1 MPVRASHEVI
11 ERSEAA
17 TPGDAEASPVE
28 REERDVHDRDD
39 PRRLA
44 EEARALVERQA
55 AELRAVKVPIET
67 EPPAPYRP

>member
-1 MPVRASHEVI
+1 LIGVAETD
-11 ERSEAA
+11 ER
-17 TPGDAEASPVE
+17 
-28 REERDVHDRDD
+28 DRDD
-39 PRRLA
+39 PQRLA